1 MRLCCVDKQKQQC
14 LVTDTQTKHPS
25 DVQLWSWK
33 QLACQQVV
41 WWVTHLAKSSA
52 IPYRE
57 VWWENSFVS
66 DTVGCI
72 CSPVSPQT
80 QQASWRRPQILLW
93 RELCVYQLWTFW
105 LDSVKLLLP
114 LWAEEVRPRIQLQN
128 ILPLPLHLISA
139 FPPEKSQ
146 CSLAWYNNRVENK
159 VRYAW
164 LGVLPM
170 FICSGLI
177 FDFWNFLTVICQSL
191 HHNFSKIVK
200 P

>member
-1 MRLCCVDKQKQQC
+1 MSCYRHTDKASVWCAAVELETTGLSAGCVMGY
-14 LVTDTQTKHPS
+14 TPS
-25 DVQLWSWK
+25 QIIRHSLD
-33 QLACQQVV
+33 
-41 WWVTHLAKSSA
+41 
-52 IPYRE
+52 

-80 QQASWRRPQILLW
+80 QQASWRRPRILLW